1 MTTALLTRPYASVL
15 ALACLSILMLG
26 GCDRRPVTDQSGAP
40 SSDASKSSGDSAS
53 APMAKAPETA
63 PTPAAATPAPVASAG
78 AVIDDSII
86 TTKIKTAL
94 LTDPVV
100 KGSEVSVETDKGV
113 VVLSGTAATADQI
126 EQAKK
131 IAGAVDGVKSVDNKI
146 ALKK

>member
-1 MTTALLTRPYASVL
+1 M
-15 ALACLSILMLG
+15 LS

-40 SSDASKSSGDSAS
+40 SSDASKGSGDSAV

-63 PTPAAATPAPVASAG
+63 AAQPSAPATPAPVASAG

-113 VVLSGTAATADQI
+113 VVLSGSAASADQI